1 MRRTVKGSI
10 RFILAAAV
18 AAVGAAAAAITPA
31 SAQIQFVSPYP
42 PGGITDIVSRT
53 LADGL
58 GKSLNQ
64 TVIVLNKP
72 GANGMIGSDYAA
84 KSAPDGKT
92 LLLVAAAHA
101 INPSMHA
108 KMAYDPFKDLV
119 GVSLIGKTG
128 PVIFASAKLPIT
140 TMQEL
145 VAYAKKHPGKVTYG
159 SSGVGSGAHLVGELL
174 CQTLGIDMTHVV
186 YKGSE
191 AALIDLFNGELTLFI
206 NTMQTWAQH
215 GSSGKLRALAI
226 GSAARWPRAPD
237 VPTLDE
243 TVAPG
248 MVADSFLGVLAPAGT
263 PAAAVDTYSK
273 TIAAII
279 ARKDVTERLMDYGI
293 EPTGSTPAAFDAFIA
308 SEAKKWGDL
317 IRARN
322 IKPDR

>member
-1 MRRTVKGSI
+1 MRRTVYASI
-10 RFILAAAV
+10 RFALAAVV
-18 AAVGAAAAAITPA
+18 AAIGFAAASTAAT
-31 SAQIQFVSPYP
+31 AQIQFVSPYP
-42 PGGITDIVSRT
+42 PGGVTDIVSRT
-53 LADGL
+53 LADGV
-58 GKSLNQ
+58 GKSLNE

-72 GANGMIGSDYAA
+72 GANGMIGSDFVA
-84 KSAPDGKT
+84 KSRPDGKT

-128 PVIFASAKLPIT
+128 PVIFASAKASFT
-140 TMQEL
+140 TLQEL
-145 VAYAKKHPGKVTYG
+145 VAYAKKHPGKVTYA

-191 AALIDLFNGELTLFI
+191 AALVDLFNGDISLFI

-226 GSAARWPRAPD
+226 VSEKRWPRAPD
-237 VPTLDE
+237 VPTVHE

-248 MVADSFLGVLAPAGT
+248 LIADSFLGVLAPAGT
-263 PAAAVDTYSK
+263 AAATVDTYSK
-273 TIAAII
+273 TIAAIV
-279 ARKDVTERLMDYGI
+279 ARQDVSERLMDFGI

-308 SEAKKWGDL
+308 SEARKWGDL

>member
-1 MRRTVKGSI
+1 MSRTAI
-10 RFILAAAV
+10 RFILAAAL
-18 AAVGAAAAAITPA
+18 AAMGIAAAIAPA
-31 SAQIQFVSPYP
+31 AAQIQFVTPYP
-42 PGGITDIVSRT
+42 PGGVTDIVSRT

-58 GKSLNQ
+58 SKSLNE

-72 GANGMIGSDYAA
+72 GANGMIGSDFVA
-84 KSAPDGKT
+84 KSRPDGKT

-145 VAYAKKHPGKVTYG
+145 VAYARKHPGKVTYA

-191 AALIDLFNGELTLFI
+191 AALVDLFNGDITLFV

-226 GSAARWPRAPD
+226 VSETRWPRAPD
-237 VPTLDE
+237 VPTVHE

-248 MVADSFLGVLAPAGT
+248 LIADSFLGVLAPAGT
-263 PAAAVDTYSK
+263 SAATLDTYSK
-273 TIAAII
+273 AIAAIV
-279 ARKDVTERLMDYGI
+279 ARKDVSERLMDFGI

-308 SEAKKWGDL
+308 SEARKWGDL